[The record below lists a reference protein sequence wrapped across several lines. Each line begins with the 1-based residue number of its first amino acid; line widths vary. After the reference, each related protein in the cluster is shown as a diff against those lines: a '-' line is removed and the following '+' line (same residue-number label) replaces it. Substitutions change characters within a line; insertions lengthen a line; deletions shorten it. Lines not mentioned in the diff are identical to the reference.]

1 MTWVIKMSD
10 ADISSQTLAYTVGG
24 TSETLVLVEFCNR
37 STSATATVS
46 LWVVP
51 TGESVGNEHLK
62 ESGTTL
68 GTAGLASAVL
78 VRKVI
83 APAGAKIYVQASTAN
98 VSCQVSG
105 DETAVT

>member
-24 TSETLVLVEFCNR
+24 TSETLVLAEFCNR
-37 STSATATVS
+37 STSATATIQ

-51 TGESVGNEHLK
+51 SAESVGNEHLK
-62 ESGTTL
+62 ESGTQL
-68 GTAGLASAVL
+68 GTAGLSSAVFA
-78 VRKVI
+78 RKVI
-83 APAGAKIYVQASTAN
+83 APAGAKIYVQASNAN

>member
-10 ADISSQTLAYTVGG
+10 ADISAQTLAYTVGG
-24 TSETLVLVEFCNR
+24 SLETLVLVEFCNR
-37 STSATATVS
+37 GTDSPTVQ

-51 TGESVGNEHLK
+51 TAESVGNQHLK

-68 GTAGLASAVL
+68 TPAGTANAVL
-78 VRKVI
+78 IRKVI
-83 APAGAKIYVQASTAN
+83 APAGAKIYVQASTTN

>member
-10 ADISSQTLAYTVGG
+10 ADISTQTLAYTVGA
-24 TSETLVLVEFCNR
+24 SLETLVLVEFCNR
-37 STSATATVS
+37 STTASATVQ

-51 TGESVGNEHLK
+51 SGETVGNEHLK
-62 ESGTTL
+62 ENGTQL
-68 GTAGLASAVL
+68 GLAGSASAVL
-78 VRKVI
+78 LRKVI
-83 APAGAKIYVQASTAN
+83 APASAKIYVQASTSN

>member
-10 ADISSQTLAYTVGG
+10 ADISTQTLAYTVAAAL
-24 TSETLVLVEFCNR
+24 ETYVMAEFCNR
-37 STSATATVS
+37 GTATATIQ

-51 TGESVGNEHLK
+51 SGETLGNEHLK

-68 GTAGLASAVL
+68 TPAGLASAVL
-78 VRKVI
+78 IRKLI
-83 APAGAKIYVQASTAN
+83 APAGAKIYVQASNAN

-105 DETAVT
+105 DETAQT

>member
-10 ADISSQTLAYTVGG
+10 ADISTQTLAYTVGA
-24 TSETLVLVEFCNR
+24 SKETLVLAEFTNR
-37 STSATATVS
+37 SATENPTIQ

-51 TGESVGNEHLK
+51 SGESVGNEHLK
-62 ESGTTL
+62 ESGTQL
-68 GTAGLASAVL
+68 GVAGLGSAVL
-78 VRKVI
+78 LRKFP
-83 APAGAKIYVQASTAN
+83 APTGAKIYVQSSTAN

>member
-10 ADISSQTLAYTVGG
+10 ADISTQTLAYTVGA
-24 TSETLVLVEFCNR
+24 SLETLVLVEFCNR
-37 STSATATVS
+37 GTTSATVQ

-68 GTAGLASAVL
+68 GAAGQSNAVL
-78 VRKVI
+78 TRKVI
-83 APAGAKIYVQASTAN
+83 APALAKIYVQASN
-98 VSCQVSG
+98 SSVSCQVSG
-105 DETAVT
+105 DETAQT